1 MTTYSSILNGLN
13 KKRLFYKLFVLKSK
27 RLLEKLV
34 SILLV
39 NEYILYMSTVYESS
53 ELMTILNLSD

>member
-1 MTTYSSILNGLN
+1 MAIYSSILNGLN
-13 KKRLFYKLFVLKSK
+13 KKRPFYKLFVLRSK

-39 NEYILYMSTVYESS
+39 N
-53 ELMTILNLSD
+53 